1 MNQRIKKEIVKLV
14 GFSLLLIILTGCVG
28 AFAGNEVSS
37 ITSNSVNATMQ
48 YLEEGDLGPKY
59 DVVMDVPQDWVGQFD
74 LRNIG
79 NRIYFDYTGGSQAS
93 QLFFI
98 EALSADQYWKQSGS
112 YPGSYVNIVNK
123 GDTYFIY
130 HLPID
135 THYSGLDDTQF
146 ENFSAAVPTIV
157 ESFSAQAQ

>member
-1 MNQRIKKEIVKLV
+1 MNQKIKKEIVKFV
-14 GFSLLLIILTGCVG
+14 GLSLLLMILTGCVG

-48 YLEEGDLGPKY
+48 YLQEGDLGPQY
-59 DVVMDVPQDWVGQFD
+59 DVMLEVPQDWVGQFD
-74 LRNIG
+74 LQNIG
-79 NRIYFDYTGGSQAS
+79 NRIYFNYTGGSEANQV
-93 QLFFI
+93 FFI
-98 EALSADQYWKQSGS
+98 EALSAEQYWKQSGS

-135 THYSGLDDTQF
+135 THYSGLDVTQF
-146 ENFSAAVPTIV
+146 EIFSAAVPAIV